1 MKDCV
6 KLVFVGLSLKVISL
20 NYFILIKNSRKMMVY
35 MLDFLMIIMRM
46 NWYKIRDIDINY
58 IWVFVWLGCWVSII
72 LFVFLMIMILIVYLC
87 I

>member
-20 NYFILIKNSRKMMVY
+20 NYFILIKISRKMMVY

-46 NWYKIRDIDINY
+46 NRYKIRDIDINY
-58 IWVFVWLGCWVSII
+58 IWVFVWLGC
-72 LFVFLMIMILIVYLC
+72 
-87 I
+87 